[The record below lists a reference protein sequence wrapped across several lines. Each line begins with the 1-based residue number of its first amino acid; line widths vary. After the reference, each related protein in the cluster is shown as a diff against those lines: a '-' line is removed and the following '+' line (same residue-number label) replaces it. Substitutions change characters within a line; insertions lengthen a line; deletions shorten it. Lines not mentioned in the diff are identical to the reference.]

1 MDKNIRKE
9 FCYLP
14 VCGKKIFSIVLSFF
28 LTKRKCMLNQQDW
41 RLIDN
46 SICYIT
52 VLLEFPRSAKLQ
64 ANMNIVFL

>member
-1 MDKNIRKE
+1 
-9 FCYLP
+9 
-14 VCGKKIFSIVLSFF
+14 
-28 LTKRKCMLNQQDW
+28 MLNQQDW